1 MNRPIKFR
9 AWDKYNKSM
18 IKPCLTEWIDFEGN
32 CYFEPAKKYNTP
44 NTEIYPTDD
53 YILMQFTGLHDK
65 NGKEIYEGDIVKW
78 ERDDLTQGGDN
89 IIHSYGIGFI
99 EWNETFAMFSFAKV
113 GKYGCFQMEDNEY
126 EVIGNI
132 YENPDLI
139 PEE

>member
-65 NGKEIYEGDIVKW
+65 NGKEIYEGDLIRVSA
-78 ERDDLTQGGDN
+78 D
-89 IIHSYGIGFI
+89 
-99 EWNETFAMFSFAKV
+99 ETFIGQVEYRQEVCAFEIKRFSKRNWNQ
-113 GKYGCFQMEDNEY
+113 YQLSSSQY
-126 EVIGNI
+126 LEVIGNI
-132 YENPDLI
+132 YENPELI
-139 PEE
+139 PEGE